1 MTSQEGPPW
10 ATAPQIDARPQ
21 RASLSSTAS
30 ATPWAAASRG
40 RGLLSPTLH
49 SLRLAPTG
57 LNYYPVP
64 TGGSRE
70 RGTVVGVVH
79 QECHAHRIAVVE
91 RSIAQ
96 LGPFVPCAT
105 TGVDARA
112 LARLVVGKFDRARL
126 ALRHR

>member
-1 MTSQEGPPW
+1 MAALLRLAGVGAYEHGDDDSDDEEGEAPPN
-10 ATAPQIDARPQ
+10 ALMKLTGKRPAERSPSLHPASLETDARPQ

-70 RGTVVGVVH
+70 RGPRWPPWPLVPRPVG
-79 QECHAHRIAVVE
+79 
-91 RSIAQ
+91 S
-96 LGPFVPCAT
+96 
-105 TGVDARA
+105 
-112 LARLVVGKFDRARL
+112 
-126 ALRHR
+126 